1 MRAVI
6 QRVSQSS
13 VSIENEVVGK
23 IGYGMTILLGVSQT
37 DTPKDIQWLA
47 DKIAFLRIFEDANGK
62 MNLSLKEIG
71 GDALI
76 VSQFT
81 LLADCR
87 KGRRPSFIQAARP
100 EKANQ
105 FYSKFITCIKNHG
118 INVQTGRFGAM
129 MKVEIINEGPVTL
142 IIDSSQP

>member
-23 IGYGMTILLGVSQT
+23 IGYGMTILLGVSQR

-47 DKIAFLRIFEDANGK
+47 DKIASLRIFEDANGK
-62 MNLSLKEIG
+62 MNLCLKEIG
-71 GDALI
+71 GDVLI
-76 VSQFT
+76 ISQFT

-105 FYSKFITCIKNHG
+105 YYSQFITCMKNHG

-129 MKVEIINEGPVTL
+129 MKVEITNEGPVTL
-142 IIDSSQP
+142 IIDTSQP

>member
-1 MRAVI
+1 MRAVV

-13 VSIENEVVGK
+13 VSIKDEVVGK
-23 IGYGMTILLGVSQT
+23 IGFGVTIPLGVSQE
-37 DTPKDIQWLA
+37 DTNQDVDYLA
-47 DKIAFLRIFEDANGK
+47 DKIANLRIFEDSDGK

-76 VSQFT
+76 ISQFT

-87 KGRRPSFIQAARP
+87 KGRRPSFIQAAKP
-100 EKANQ
+100 EKAKLL
-105 FYSKFITCIKNHG
+105 YSRFITCFQKHG

-129 MKVEIINEGPVTL
+129 MKVSITNEGPVTF
-142 IIDSSQP
+142 IMDSVQP

>member
-37 DTPKDIQWLA
+37 DTSKDIQWLA
-47 DKIAFLRIFEDANGK
+47 DKIASLRIFEDANGK

-76 VSQFT
+76 ISQFT

-105 FYSKFITCIKNHG
+105 FYSQFITCIKSHG

-129 MKVEIINEGPVTL
+129 MKVEITNEGPVTL
-142 IIDSSQP
+142 IMDSAHP